1 VLFQKGEEDKEKN
14 LSSRQ
19 GAIPKR
25 SRGQGEK
32 SELIPKRSGGR
43 G

>member
-1 VLFQKGEEDKEKN
+1 VPFQKGVEDKEKN
-14 LSSRQ
+14 PSFRQ